1 MRLDKYLAM
10 AGMGSRKDVK
20 KIIRQKRV
28 SVNGDVTTN
37 DDVHID
43 PYQDEIRLDEQIL
56 SVVLDVYIM
65 LNKPQGVVSA
75 TSDEMHKT
83 VLECIDRTLPPGC
96 FPVGRL
102 DIDTEGL
109 LLITNDGELSHR
121 LLSPKRKVDKVYYVE
136 CRDPIDQQTLDLLKN
151 GVDIQDETPT
161 LPAQVELLSQN
172 ILYLTIKEGRY
183 HQVKRML
190 AACGN
195 QVTYLKR
202 IQMGFL
208 KLDEDLAL
216 GKWRF
221 LSEKEVE
228 QLKKG

>member
-10 AGMGSRKDVK
+10 AGAGSRKDVK

-28 SVNGDVTTN
+28 FVNGVMTVN

-43 PYQDEIRLDEQIL
+43 PYLDKIELDEKIL
-56 SVVLDVYIM
+56 DIVLDVYIM
-65 LNKPQGVVSA
+65 LNKPAGVVSA
-75 TSDEMHKT
+75 TTDEMHKT
-83 VLECIDRTLPPGC
+83 VLECIDITLPPGC

-136 CRDPIDQQTLDLLKN
+136 CKDDVDQLTVQTLQK
-151 GVDIQDETPT
+151 GVDIDDETLT
-161 LPAQVELLSQN
+161 LPALVELISEKSLF
-172 ILYLTIKEGRY
+172 LTIKEGRY

-202 IQMGFL
+202 IQMGPL
-208 KLDEDLAL
+208 KLDDDLIL
-216 GKWRF
+216 GSWRF
-221 LSEKEVE
+221 LSETEVK
-228 QLKKG
+228 QLKEW

>member
-10 AGMGSRKDVK
+10 AGIGSRKEVK

-28 SVNGDVTTN
+28 TVNGVVTVN

-43 PYQDEIRLDEQIL
+43 PYLDEIKFNDMILD
-56 SVVLDVYIM
+56 VVLDVYIM

-83 VLECIDRTLPPGC
+83 VLECIDISLPLGC

-109 LLITNDGELSHR
+109 LLITNDGDLSHR

-136 CRDPIDQQTLDLLKN
+136 CKDNVDAQTVETLRN
-151 GVDIQDETPT
+151 GVDIDDETLT
-161 LPAQVELLSQN
+161 LPALVEMISEKSM
-172 ILYLTIKEGRY
+172 ILTIKEGRY

-190 AACGN
+190 VACGN

-202 IQMGFL
+202 IQMGPL
-208 KLDEDLAL
+208 MLDDDLNL
-216 GKWRF
+216 GSWRF
-221 LSEKEVE
+221 LSETEVE
-228 QLKKG
+228 QLKKW

>member
-10 AGMGSRKDVK
+10 AGAGSRKDVK

-28 SVNGDVTTN
+28 FVNGVMTVN

-43 PYQDEIRLDEQIL
+43 PYLDKIELDEKIL
-56 SVVLDVYIM
+56 DIVLDVYIM
-65 LNKPQGVVSA
+65 LNKPAGVVSA
-75 TSDEMHKT
+75 TTDEMHKT
-83 VLECIDRTLPPGC
+83 VLECIDITLPPGC

-121 LLSPKRKVDKVYYVE
+121 LLSPKRRVDKVYYVE
-136 CRDPIDQQTLDLLKN
+136 CKDDVDQLTVQTLQK
-151 GVDIQDETPT
+151 GVDIDDDTLT
-161 LPAQVELLSQN
+161 LPALVELISEKSLF
-172 ILYLTIKEGRY
+172 LTIKEGRY

-202 IQMGFL
+202 IQMGPL
-208 KLDEDLAL
+208 KLDDDLIL
-216 GKWRF
+216 GSWRF
-221 LSEKEVE
+221 LSETEVE
-228 QLKKG
+228 QLKEW

>member
-1 MRLDKYLAM
+1 MRLDKYCALAG
-10 AGMGSRKDVK
+10 AGSRKEVK

-28 SVNGDVTTN
+28 LVNGVVTVN

-43 PYQDEIRLDEQIL
+43 PYLDKIELDHEILA
-56 SVVLDVYIM
+56 VVLDVYIL
-65 LNKPQGVVSA
+65 LNKPAGVISA
-75 TSDEMHKT
+75 TTDEMHKT
-83 VLECIDRTLPPGC
+83 VLECIDIPLPPGC

-136 CRDPIDQQTLDLLKN
+136 CRDDIDRQTVETLQK
-151 GVDIQDETPT
+151 GVNIDDETPT
-161 LPAQVELLSQN
+161 LPAVVEMIAEKSMF
-172 ILYLTIKEGRY
+172 LTIKEGRY

-195 QVTYLKR
+195 LVTYLKR
-202 IQMGFL
+202 VQMGPL
-208 KLDEDLAL
+208 RLDDDLAL
-216 GKWRF
+216 GSWRF
-221 LSEKEVE
+221 LSETEVE
-228 QLKKG
+228 QLKNW

>member
-28 SVNGDVTTN
+28 TVNGKVTIN

-43 PYQDEIRLDEQIL
+43 PYQDVIRLDEQIL
-56 SVVLDVYIM
+56 SVLLDVYIM

-83 VLECIDRTLPPGC
+83 VLECIDRTLPSGC

-121 LLSPKRKVDKVYYVE
+121 LLSPKHKVDKVYYVE

-161 LPAQVELLSQN
+161 LPAQVELLSDN
-172 ILYLTIKEGRY
+172 IVYLTIKEGRY
-183 HQVKRML
+183 HQVKRMF

-202 IQMGFL
+202 IQMGTL

-216 GKWRF
+216 GSWRF

>member
-10 AGMGSRKDVK
+10 AGIGSRKEVK

-28 SVNGDVTTN
+28 MVNGVVMVN

-43 PYQDEIRLDEQIL
+43 PYLDEIKFNDMILD
-56 SVVLDVYIM
+56 VVLDVYIM

-83 VLECIDRTLPPGC
+83 VLECIDISLPLGC

-109 LLITNDGELSHR
+109 LLITNDGDLSHR

-136 CRDPIDQQTLDLLKN
+136 CRDDVDAQTVETLRN
-151 GVDIQDETPT
+151 GVDIDDETLT
-161 LPAQVELLSQN
+161 LPALVEMISEKSM
-172 ILYLTIKEGRY
+172 ILTIKEGRY

-190 AACGN
+190 VACGN

-202 IQMGFL
+202 IQMGPL
-208 KLDEDLAL
+208 MLDDDLSL
-216 GKWRF
+216 GSWRF
-221 LSEKEVE
+221 LSETEVE
-228 QLKKG
+228 QLKK

>member
-1 MRLDKYLAM
+1 MRLDKYLAL
-10 AGMGSRKDVK
+10 AGIGSRKDVK

-28 SVNGDVTTN
+28 MVNGIVMAN

-43 PYQDEIRLDEQIL
+43 PYVDEIKLNDEIL
-56 SVVLDVYIM
+56 EVVLDVYIM
-65 LNKPQGVVSA
+65 LNKPQAVVSA

-83 VLECIDRTLPPGC
+83 VLECIDITLPPGC

-121 LLSPKRKVDKVYYVE
+121 LLSPKRKVNKVYYVE
-136 CRDPIDQQTLDLLKN
+136 CRDDVDAQTIETLRS
-151 GVDIQDETPT
+151 GVDIDDETLT
-161 LPAQVELLSQN
+161 LPALVEIISEKA
-172 ILYLTIKEGRY
+172 ILLTIKEGRY

-202 IQMGFL
+202 IQMGPL
-208 KLDEDLAL
+208 KLDDDLGL
-216 GKWRF
+216 GSWRF
-221 LSEKEVE
+221 LSENEVE
-228 QLKKG
+228 QLKKW

>member
-1 MRLDKYLAM
+1 MRLDKYLSI

-28 SVNGDVTTN
+28 KINGAVSVD

-43 PYQDEIRLDEQIL
+43 PYTDQIWVDDQIL
-56 SVVLDVYIM
+56 EVVLDVYIM

-75 TSDEMHKT
+75 TSDELHKT
-83 VLECIDRTLPPGC
+83 VLECIEYTLPPGC

-136 CRDPIDQQTLDLLKN
+136 CRDIIDDNTVEKLQS
-151 GVDIQDETPT
+151 GVDIDDETLT
-161 LPAQVELLSQN
+161 LPAQVEMLSEISMN
-172 ILYLTIKEGRY
+172 LTIREGRY

-190 AACGN
+190 SACGN
-195 QVTYLKR
+195 HVTYLKR
-202 IQMGFL
+202 IKMGPL
-208 KLDEDLAL
+208 SLDDDLAL
-216 GKWRF
+216 GSWRF
-221 LSEKEVE
+221 LSETEVE

>member
-1 MRLDKYLAM
+1 MRLDKYLSI
-10 AGMGSRKDVK
+10 AGAGSRKDVK

-28 SVNGDVTTN
+28 KVNGVVSIN
-37 DDVHID
+37 DDIHID
-43 PYQDEIRLDEQIL
+43 PYLDEIMLDDQIL
-56 SVVLDVYIM
+56 EVVLDVYIM

-83 VLECIDRTLPPGC
+83 VLECIDVPLPPGC

-136 CRDPIDQQTLDLLKN
+136 CRDVIDDDMIENLRL
-151 GVDIQDETPT
+151 GVDIDDETLT
-161 LPAQVELLSQN
+161 LPAQVELLSELSMN
-172 ILYLTIKEGRY
+172 LTIKEGRY

-190 AACGN
+190 SACGN

-202 IQMGFL
+202 IKMGPL
-208 KLDEDLAL
+208 RLDDDLPL
-216 GKWRF
+216 GKWRY
-221 LSEKEVE
+221 LSETEVE
-228 QLKKG
+228 LLKNG

>member
-10 AGMGSRKDVK
+10 AGAGSRKDVK

-28 SVNGDVTTN
+28 FVNGVMTVN

-43 PYQDEIRLDEQIL
+43 PYLDKIELDEKIL
-56 SVVLDVYIM
+56 DIVLDVYIM
-65 LNKPQGVVSA
+65 LNKPAGVVSA
-75 TSDEMHKT
+75 TTDEMHKT
-83 VLECIDRTLPPGC
+83 VLECIDIALPPGC

-136 CRDPIDQQTLDLLKN
+136 CKDDVDQLTVQTLQK
-151 GVDIQDETPT
+151 GVDIDDDTLT
-161 LPAQVELLSQN
+161 LPALVELISEKSLF
-172 ILYLTIKEGRY
+172 LTIKEGRY

-202 IQMGFL
+202 IQMGPL
-208 KLDEDLAL
+208 KLDDDLIL
-216 GKWRF
+216 GSWRF
-221 LSEKEVE
+221 LSETEVE
-228 QLKKG
+228 QLKEW

>member
-10 AGMGSRKDVK
+10 AGAGSRKDVK

-28 SVNGDVTTN
+28 FVNGVMTVN

-43 PYQDEIRLDEQIL
+43 PYLDKIELDEKIL
-56 SVVLDVYIM
+56 DIVLDVYIM
-65 LNKPQGVVSA
+65 LNKPAGVVSA
-75 TSDEMHKT
+75 TTDEMHKT
-83 VLECIDRTLPPGC
+83 VLECIDITLPPGC

-136 CRDPIDQQTLDLLKN
+136 CKDDVDQLTVQTLQK
-151 GVDIQDETPT
+151 GVDIDDDTLT
-161 LPAQVELLSQN
+161 LPALVELISEKSLF
-172 ILYLTIKEGRY
+172 LTIKEGRY

-202 IQMGFL
+202 IQMGPL
-208 KLDEDLAL
+208 KLDDDLIL
-216 GKWRF
+216 GSWRF
-221 LSEKEVE
+221 LSETEVE
-228 QLKKG
+228 QLKEW

>member
-1 MRLDKYLAM
+1 
-10 AGMGSRKDVK
+10 
-20 KIIRQKRV
+20 
-28 SVNGDVTTN
+28 
-37 DDVHID
+37 
-43 PYQDEIRLDEQIL
+43 
-56 SVVLDVYIM
+56 
-65 LNKPQGVVSA
+65 
-75 TSDEMHKT
+75 
-83 VLECIDRTLPPGC
+83 LECIDQALPPGC
-96 FPVGRL
+96 FLVGRL

-136 CRDPIDQQTLDLLKN
+136 CRDPIDQQTLAMLKN

-161 LPAQVELLSQN
+161 LPAQVELLSEN
-172 ILYLTIKEGRY
+172 NLYLTIKEGRY

-202 IQMGFL
+202 IQIGIL
-208 KLDEDLAL
+208 KLDENLAL
-216 GKWRF
+216 GDWRF

>member
-1 MRLDKYLAM
+1 MRLDKYCALAG
-10 AGMGSRKDVK
+10 AGSRKDVK

-28 SVNGDVTTN
+28 SVNGIITVN
-37 DDVHID
+37 DDAHID
-43 PYQDEIRLDEQIL
+43 PYVDKIELDHEILA
-56 SVVLDVYIM
+56 VVLDVYIL
-65 LNKPQGVVSA
+65 LNKPAGVVSA
-75 TSDEMHKT
+75 TTDEMHKT
-83 VLECIDRTLPPGC
+83 VLECIDITLPPGC

-136 CRDPIDQQTLDLLKN
+136 CRDVLVHQTVETLQN
-151 GVDIQDETPT
+151 GVDIDDDTPT
-161 LPAQVELLSQN
+161 LPALVEMNSEN
-172 ILYLTIKEGRY
+172 SMFLTIKEGRY

-202 IQMGFL
+202 IQMGPMR
-208 KLDEDLAL
+208 LDDDLEV
-216 GKWRF
+216 GSWRF
-221 LSEKEVE
+221 LRENEVE
-228 QLKKG
+228 QLKKW

>member
-10 AGMGSRKDVK
+10 AGIGSRKEVK

-28 SVNGDVTTN
+28 MVNGVVTVN
-37 DDVHID
+37 DDVHIV
-43 PYQDEIRLDEQIL
+43 PYLDEIKLDDVVL
-56 SVVLDVYIM
+56 NVVLDVYIM

-83 VLECIDRTLPPGC
+83 VLECIDISLPLGC

-136 CRDPIDQQTLDLLKN
+136 CRDDVDVQTVETLRG
-151 GVDIQDETPT
+151 GVDIDDETPT
-161 LPAQVELLSQN
+161 LPALVEMISEKS
-172 ILYLTIKEGRY
+172 ILLTIKEGRH

-190 AACGN
+190 IACGN
-195 QVTYLKR
+195 HVTYLKR
-202 IQMGFL
+202 VQMGPL
-208 KLDEDLAL
+208 TLDEDLDL
-216 GKWRF
+216 GSWRF
-221 LSEKEVE
+221 LSETEVE
-228 QLKKG
+228 QLKKW

>member
-10 AGMGSRKDVK
+10 AGAGSRKDVK

-28 SVNGDVTTN
+28 FVNGVMTVN

-43 PYQDEIRLDEQIL
+43 PYLDKIELDEKIL
-56 SVVLDVYIM
+56 DIVLDVYIM
-65 LNKPQGVVSA
+65 LNKPAGVVSA
-75 TSDEMHKT
+75 TTDEMHKT
-83 VLECIDRTLPPGC
+83 VLECIDITLPPGC

-136 CRDPIDQQTLDLLKN
+136 CKDDVDQLTVQTLQK
-151 GVDIQDETPT
+151 GVDIDDETLT
-161 LPAQVELLSQN
+161 LPALVELISEKSLF
-172 ILYLTIKEGRY
+172 LTIKEGRY

-202 IQMGFL
+202 IQMGPL
-208 KLDEDLAL
+208 KLDDDLIL
-216 GKWRF
+216 GSWRF
-221 LSEKEVE
+221 LSETEVE
-228 QLKKG
+228 QLKEW

>member
-1 MRLDKYLAM
+1 MRLDKYLSI

-28 SVNGDVTTN
+28 KINGAVSVD

-43 PYQDEIRLDEQIL
+43 PYTDQIWVDDQIL
-56 SVVLDVYIM
+56 EVVLDVYIM

-75 TSDEMHKT
+75 TNDELHKT
-83 VLECIDRTLPPGC
+83 VLECIEYTLPPGC

-136 CRDPIDQQTLDLLKN
+136 CRDIIDEKTVDKLQS
-151 GVDIQDETPT
+151 GVDIDDETLT
-161 LPAQVELLSQN
+161 LPAQVELLSEISMN
-172 ILYLTIKEGRY
+172 LTIREGR
-183 HQVKRML
+183 
-190 AACGN
+190 
-195 QVTYLKR
+195 
-202 IQMGFL
+202 
-208 KLDEDLAL
+208 
-216 GKWRF
+216 
-221 LSEKEVE
+221 
-228 QLKKG
+228 

>member
-10 AGMGSRKDVK
+10 AGVGSRKDVK

-28 SVNGDVTTN
+28 EVNGVTMVN

-43 PYQDEIRLDEQIL
+43 PYLDEIKWDQQIL
-56 SVVLDVYIM
+56 SVLLDVYIM
-65 LNKPQGVVSA
+65 MNKPQGVISA
-75 TSDEMHKT
+75 TRDDMHKT
-83 VLECIDRTLPPGC
+83 VLECIDVALPAGC

-109 LLITNDGELSHR
+109 LLISNDGELSHR
-121 LLSPKRKVDKVYYVE
+121 LLSPKRKVDKVYFVE
-136 CRDPIDQQTLDLLKN
+136 CRDIINEETIEWLRL
-151 GVDIQDETPT
+151 GVDIGDETLT
-161 LPAQVELLSQN
+161 LPATVEVVSEKSMR
-172 ILYLTIKEGRY
+172 LTIKEGRY

-202 IQMGFL
+202 IQMGSL
-208 KLDEDLAL
+208 HLDDDLAL
-216 GKWRF
+216 GSWRY
-221 LSEKEVE
+221 LSEAEVE